1 VRRRGVLVGLAVVLV
16 AGAAVLFVLHGG
28 SGSGSAR
35 SHALRACA
43 DATTFENAVKRNA
56 DIDTVNR
63 ALNRARAQA
72 HTAEQKNSLYTGLAS
87 GLEALRVAID
97 HNDADA
103 ARVGI
108 DVVRSECGYVHRG

>member
-1 VRRRGVLVGLAVVLV
+1 VLVGLAVVLV

-28 SGSGSAR
+28 SGSGSGSAR
-35 SHALRACA
+35 GHALRACA
-43 DATTFENAVKRNA
+43 DAAKFESAVTRNA

-63 ALNRARAQA
+63 SLNAARAQA
-72 HTAEQKNSLYTGLAS
+72 HQAEQKNSLYTGLTS

-97 HNDADA
+97 RNDADA